1 MMEEKKGRVLYIDDE
16 QINLT
21 NFKETLSD
29 EFEIFTAL
37 SGEEA
42 LDILKA
48 EGEMSLVVSDQRM
61 PGMSGIELLAQVK
74 ILYPETIR
82 MIISAYTEIHE
93 LIDAINQAEVYR
105 YFVKPW
111 EEEQLRL
118 TIGNAVKTYNLAKEI
133 KSFVSTRRTSE

>member
-1 MMEEKKGRVLYIDDE
+1 MEVKKGRVLYVDDE
-16 QINLT
+16 EINLT
-21 NFKETLSD
+21 NFRETLCD
-29 EFEIFTAL
+29 EFEIFTAT
-37 SGEEA
+37 SGEDA
-42 LDILKA
+42 LNILVK
-48 EGEMSLVVSDQRM
+48 EGEMALVVSDQRM
-61 PGMSGIELLAQVK
+61 PGMSGIELLAKVK
-74 ILYPETIR
+74 INYPETIR

-133 KSFVSTRRTSE
+133 KSFVSTRRTH